1 MSGWAIV
8 GVIVA
13 IVCIIVLYLYLQNT
27 QLQRTEIEI
36 KIPFTEKKL
45 SGTKIIHL
53 SDFHLPRQGVSIKRL
68 IEKVANEKPDMI
80 ALTGDL
86 IDVRDD
92 FPQEQLES
100 LCRALVDIAP
110 TFAVTGN
117 HDLGSGHLQKWEATL
132 TSVGVRVLIDEAEW
146 LPIGDDGIVV
156 MGLSEK
162 EDFEATPKPI
172 LRGVTIP
179 EPLRTKPRILLAH
192 RPELFEEYLMDLT
205 RVSALTLSGHAHGG
219 QVRVPFLGGLFAPGQ
234 GKFPTYTSGIYYD
247 PEMPAYRMM
256 VSRGIGNST
265 FPFRV
270 NNRPEMI
277 VIILH

>member
-13 IVCIIVLYLYLQNT
+13 IVCVIILYLYLQNT
-27 QLQRTEIEI
+27 RLQRKQIEI
-36 KIPFTEKKL
+36 KLPFTGKSL

-53 SDFHLPRQGVSIKRL
+53 SDFHLPRQGASIKKL
-68 IEKVANEKPDMI
+68 IEKVAKEKPDMI

-100 LCRALVDIAP
+100 LCRSLVEIAP

-117 HDLGSGHLQKWEATL
+117 HDLNSGHLQKWETTL
-132 TSVGVRVLIDEAEW
+132 TSAGVMVLIDEADW
-146 LPIGDDGIVV
+146 LPIGEDGIVV

-162 EDFEATPKPI
+162 EDFNSTPRPI
-172 LRGVTIP
+172 LRSVMI
-179 EPLRTKPRILLAH
+179 EESLRTKPRILLAH

-205 RVSALTLSGHAHGG
+205 RVPALTLSGHAHGG
-219 QVRVPFLGGLFAPGQ
+219 QVRLPFLGGLFSPGQ
-234 GKFPTYTSGIYYD
+234 GKFPVYTSGIYACLPD
-247 PEMPAYRMM
+247 DGQPRNWEFDIPF
-256 VSRGIGNST
+256 SR
-265 FPFRV
+265 
-270 NNRPEMI
+270 
-277 VIILH
+277 

>member
-8 GVIVA
+8 GVVVA
-13 IVCIIVLYLYLQNT
+13 IICIVILYLYLQNT
-27 QLQRTEIEI
+27 QLKRTQIEL
-36 KIPFTEKKL
+36 KIPFTGKNL
-45 SGTKIIHL
+45 SGAKIVHL
-53 SDFHLPRQGVSIKRL
+53 SDFHLPRQGVSIKKL

-86 IDVRDD
+86 IDVRGD

-100 LCRALVDIAP
+100 LCRSLVEIAP

-117 HDLGSGHLQKWEATL
+117 HDLGSGHLQKWESTL

-146 LPIGDDGIVV
+146 LPIGEAGIVV

-162 EDFEATPKPI
+162 EDFDSTPKPI
-172 LRGVTIP
+172 LREVMI
-179 EPLRTKPRILLAH
+179 EESLRTKPRILLAH

-205 RVSALTLSGHAHGG
+205 RVPALTLSGHAHGG
-219 QVRVPFLGGLFAPGQ
+219 QIRLPFLGGLFAPGQ
-234 GKFPTYTSGIYYD
+234 GKFPRFTSGIYYD
-247 PEMPAYRMM
+247 PEMPAYRMV

-265 FPFRV
+265 FPLRV
-270 NNRPEMI
+270 NNRPEI
-277 VIILH
+277 VVIVLH